1 MAVKFKSKYTAQQIE
16 DILDSVGATAQGSF
30 VRVEELPDPNDANAA
45 QFYIYDDQVWYVNV
59 NTDPREWAVVSAN
72 DGDQVV
78 DKNEGIIDAD
88 IELTVN
94 EIDFRDFAEN
104 EDGTFTLIDDT
115 PTQYTIIELKALM
128 TNGGR
133 SYYTLSGAVGY
144 SWIEGVERNNVL
156 TAKGAY
162 NTPGIFY
169 IQLDLIDGVEVKLVE
184 SNNVYTINYVGYAL

>member
-59 NTDPREWAVVSAN
+59 DTDPRTWAVVSAN
-72 DGDQVV
+72 DNDQVV

-88 IELTVN
+88 VELTVN
-94 EIDFRDFAEN
+94 EIDFNDFVEN
-104 EDGTFTLIDDT
+104 EDGTFTLMDST
-115 PTQYTIIELKALM
+115 PTQHTITELKVLM
-128 TNGGR
+128 INGGR
-133 SYYTLSGAVGY
+133 SYYTLSGAIGY
-144 SWIEGVERNNVL
+144 GWIENIEGNNVL

-162 NTPGIFY
+162 NTSGIFY
-169 IQLDLIDGVEVKLVE
+169 IQLDLIDGVEVKIIE

>member
-45 QFYIYDDQVWYVNV
+45 QFYIYDDQVWYVNI

-115 PTQYTIIELKALM
+115 PTQHTIIELKVLM

-133 SYYTLSGAVGY
+133 SYYTLSGAIGY
-144 SWIEGVERNNVL
+144 GWIEDVEGNNVL

-162 NTPGIFY
+162 NTSGIFY
-169 IQLDLIDGVEVKLVE
+169 IQLDLVNGVEVKLVE

>member
-45 QFYIYDDQVWYVNV
+45 QFYIYDDQVWYVNI

-115 PTQYTIIELKALM
+115 PTQHTIIELKALM

-133 SYYTLSGAVGY
+133 SYYTLSGAIGY
-144 SWIEGVERNNVL
+144 GWIEDVEGNNVL

-162 NTPGIFY
+162 NTSGIFY
-169 IQLDLIDGVEVKLVE
+169 IQLDLVNGVEVKLVE